1 MLNQQTQPQIPNQV
15 NNILK
20 ELKPYLEQ
28 VYQQQLVKITLYGSQ
43 ARGDAE
49 PDSDIDILIVLNSD
63 FHLFSEI
70 KRISYFITELC
81 LKHDAVISCNFSTL
95 NKLEKYQNNYYRN
108 IRQEGIEVWTKPQQC
123 LTSPKTT

>member
-20 ELKPYLEQ
+20 ELKPYLEKL
-28 VYQQQLVKITLYGSQ
+28 YQQQLVKIILYGSQ

-81 LKHDAVISCNFSTL
+81 LKYDAVISCNFSTL

-108 IRQEGIEVWTKPQQC
+108 IRQEGIEVWTK
-123 LTSPKTT
+123 SK